1 MALDGAFLYA
11 VQQELQPLIGYR
23 VEKIHQP
30 AKEELILALRSREGS
45 EKLLISAS
53 ADRARIHKT
62 AVSTNFATNTGSMC
76 MTKLTSKVTVC
87 ITTSAKAAHWAT
99 TPNG

>member
-62 AVSTNFATNTGSMC
+62 AVSVENPKAPPMFCMLLRKRLGSG
-76 MTKLTSKVTVC
+76 KLLA
-87 ITTSAKAAHWAT
+87 IRQD
-99 TPNG
+99 